1 MFITNNHASLHVWW
15 KEKLLKHQKVSRHYE
30 KDCRYLFAHRKIMG
44 PSQMRETFRPWIS
57 KVESSYN
64 ALHPSLAASFACKS
78 KHGESVNTFC
88 KLIDRL
94 AICWITDTF
103 IWSTSHIIT
112 SYYEKGEHFLCDHAI
127 IIKVTLSQYLLST
140 LKSHYHIA
148 EDFYQI
154 KLCHNLIRRNTNIC
168 LVGVLRWKW
177 MNKFC
182 FLAQNIH
189 WFALVSY

>member
-103 IWSTSHIIT
+103 VWSTSHNYKLLWKAWT
-112 SYYEKGEHFLCDHAI
+112 FFY
-127 IIKVTLSQYLLST
+127 VTMLLL
-140 LKSHYHIA
+140 LKSRYHNTC
-148 EDFYQI
+148 YQ
-154 KLCHNLIRRNTNIC
+154 H
-168 LVGVLRWKW
+168 
-177 MNKFC
+177 
-182 FLAQNIH
+182 
-189 WFALVSY
+189 